1 MIGPISQP
9 SDFSPVKTQRV
20 FEIVADQIHAQMQSG
35 ALRVGDRLP
44 NERDLAAHFQIS
56 RHAVREALR
65 NLESRGVVR
74 LKKGAKGGA
83 FLTDAQHDAVA
94 SVMRGMFQVG
104 GISLTQ
110 LTEARLWIE
119 AVVVREASLRADAV
133 ALAHM
138 EENVARAAALTQA
151 GRMAEKTQV
160 NIEFHILLAEATGN
174 PVLVMMMKA
183 LMDVLRT
190 FVIQIGSVMA
200 MDVIQSR
207 QRLLQHMKMRD
218 ADAAVKE
225 MEQHLKRL
233 HRHYIE
239 SAMTRSLEQNGESVP
254 TKQ

>member
-1 MIGPISQP
+1 MVTPAARREAVAHLCQVHEVSQRRAC
-9 SDFSPVKTQRV
+9 SV
-20 FEIVADQIHAQMQSG
+20 IAADRTSVRYRPRRPDDAD
-35 ALRVGDRLP
+35 LRARL
-44 NERDLAAHFQIS
+44 RDLAAQ
-56 RHAVREALR
+56 R

-83 FLTDAQHDAVA
+83 FLTNAQHDAIA
-94 SVMRGMFQVG
+94 SVMRDMFQVG

-133 ALAHM
+133 ALTYM
-138 EENVARAAALTQA
+138 EENVARAATLTQA
-151 GRMAEKTQV
+151 GCMAEKTQV

-174 PVLVMMMKA
+174 PVLVMVMKA

-200 MDVIQSR
+200 MDVVQSR
-207 QRLLQHMKMRD
+207 QRLLQHMKARD
-218 ADAAVKE
+218 ADAAVRE
-225 MEQHLKRL
+225 MEEHLKRL
-233 HRHYIE
+233 HLHYIE
-239 SAMTRSLEQNGESVP
+239 SATTRSLEQDGEAVP